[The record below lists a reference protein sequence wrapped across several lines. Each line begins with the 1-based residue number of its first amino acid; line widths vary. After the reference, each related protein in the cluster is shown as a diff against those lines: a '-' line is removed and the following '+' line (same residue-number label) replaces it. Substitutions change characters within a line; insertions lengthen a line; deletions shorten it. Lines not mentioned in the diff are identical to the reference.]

1 MSALRVTPMRVV
13 EIEGLGEEIQPCTDK
28 EAEHFAVEEQQADGC
43 WLVVADC
50 DETRA
55 DAEQRMAELQQHEH
69 EMKRDAYEADAF
81 DRAGDR

>member
-1 MSALRVTPMRVV
+1 MRVV
-13 EIEGLGEEIQPCTDK
+13 MIEGLGEEIQPCSDK
-28 EAEHFAVEEQQADGC
+28 EAGHFAVEEEQTDGR

-55 DAEQRMAELQQHEH
+55 DAEQRLADMQLDEH
-69 EMKRDAYEADAF
+69 EMKRSTYEADAF